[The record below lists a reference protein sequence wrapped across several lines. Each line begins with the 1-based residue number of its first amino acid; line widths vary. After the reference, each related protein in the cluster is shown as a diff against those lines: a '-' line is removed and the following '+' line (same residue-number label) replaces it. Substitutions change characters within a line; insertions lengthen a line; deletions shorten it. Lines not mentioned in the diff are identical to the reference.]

1 MRNALFA
8 DIGRCAKCSQVR
20 THQAGEVYY
29 DTAYRKGKCQ
39 PAITGD
45 TLRTAPVWR
54 CMNQIP
60 GCQPNADVRDH
71 AQEHG
76 NRRQGKSQESQVFV
90 TACIAKQN
98 RKIAFLFFFHNIVCL
113 LICKS

>member
-45 TLRTAPVWR
+45 TLCTAPVWR

-71 AQEHG
+71 FIGKKSSDVGKIKEWRKNHSAEQIRELIQEDGLYKNNPHPG
-76 NRRQGKSQESQVFV
+76 
-90 TACIAKQN
+90 
-98 RKIAFLFFFHNIVCL
+98 L
-113 LICKS
+113 